1 MKSSSPSLSNLHPL
15 QIGACVV
22 ILLWGIKTLSSVLGP
37 LLLGLMLAYA
47 VVPFPIW
54 LMERFKLSKSRAT
67 TVTAI
72 ALVAAG
78 VPALFALELS
88 IGRLAARM
96 PVYEEHLTGLFNQ
109 ITVLISH
116 FRAIDLQNL
125 SFSNVVTAER
135 VGSMIMS
142 VVPQAS
148 SIASEVLLI
157 CLLSSLLVIE
167 MLPDSEAN
175 PGGISHALLSQGIY
189 ARSYIVVTAK
199 SAGINALLNLAFLL
213 AMGVET
219 PFLWCVLYFFFSF
232 IPFVGPA
239 IAMIPPICLALLML
253 GWKRALI
260 VAGVLVLT
268 QLVVGNV
275 VMPIIAKKSMNISF
289 LEITLSL
296 VGWTFLLGLPGAI
309 AAIPLTLVL
318 KGFLAS
324 KMGHDNVAEPAPV

>member
-1 MKSSSPSLSNLHPL
+1 MRSSSPSLRRSLESAAY
-15 QIGACVV
+15 IV
-22 ILLWGIKTLSSVLGP
+22 ILLWGVKTSSSVLGP

-54 LMERFKLSKSRAT
+54 LMERFKLSKRRAT

-72 ALVAAG
+72 ALIAAG
-78 VPALFALELS
+78 VPALFILELS
-88 IGRLAARM
+88 IGRLAARV
-96 PVYEEHLTGLFNQ
+96 PLFEQHLTGLFDQ
-109 ITVLISH
+109 ITILISH
-116 FRAIDLQNL
+116 FRVIDLQNL
-125 SFSNVVTAER
+125 SIENVLTSQR

-148 SIASEVLLI
+148 AIASEVLLI

-167 MLPDSEAN
+167 MLPDSGIK
-175 PGGISHALLSQGIY
+175 PGGISSILLSQGTY

-199 SAGINALLNLAFLL
+199 SAGINALINLVFLV
-213 AMGVET
+213 AIGVET
-219 PFLWCVLYFFFSF
+219 PFLWCVLYFLLSF
-232 IPFVGPA
+232 IPFVGPS
-239 IAMIPPICLALLML
+239 IAMIPPIFLALLML

-260 VAGVLVLT
+260 VAGVLILT
-268 QLVVGNV
+268 QVIVGNV

-309 AAIPLTLVL
+309 TAIPLTLVL
-318 KGFLAS
+318 KGLLA
-324 KMGHDNVAEPAPV
+324 KHFGQGDFAESTSA